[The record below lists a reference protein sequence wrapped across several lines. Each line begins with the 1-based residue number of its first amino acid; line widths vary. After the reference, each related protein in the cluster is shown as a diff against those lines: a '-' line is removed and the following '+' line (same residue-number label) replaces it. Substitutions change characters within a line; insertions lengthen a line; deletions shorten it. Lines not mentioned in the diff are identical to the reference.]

1 MIDFQNGSVFKL
13 KQTDTQSVMPLVE
26 PLLIDGEQVI
36 SAYKS
41 VRDCVI
47 FTDKRVIA
55 VNVQGMTGK
64 KRDYSSLTYA
74 KLSAYSVE
82 TAGVGD
88 IDSELELWYS
98 GLGKVRF
105 EFAGKSNILQIGQ
118 MIARYQM

>member
-41 VRDCVI
+41 VRDCE
-47 FTDKRVIA
+47 
-55 VNVQGMTGK
+55 
-64 KRDYSSLTYA
+64 KRDYSSLPYA

>member
-55 VNVQGMTGK
+55 VNVQGMSCGTAAWA
-64 KRDYSSLTYA
+64 RCALSLQA
-74 KLSAYSVE
+74 RAISC
-82 TAGVGD
+82 
-88 IDSELELWYS
+88 
-98 GLGKVRF
+98 
-105 EFAGKSNILQIGQ
+105 KSD
-118 MIARYQM
+118 R

>member
-47 FTDKRVIA
+47 FTDKRAIA

-64 KRDYSSLTYA
+64 KRDYSSLPYA
-74 KLSAYSVE
+74 K
-82 TAGVGD
+82 
-88 IDSELELWYS
+88 LELWYS

>member
-47 FTDKRVIA
+47 VTDKRVIA
-55 VNVQGMTGK
+55 VNVQGTTGK
-64 KRDYSSLTYA
+64 KRDYSSLPYA

>member
-55 VNVQGMTGK
+55 VNVQG
-64 KRDYSSLTYA
+64 
-74 KLSAYSVE
+74 LSAYSVE

>member
-55 VNVQGMTGK
+55 VNVQGILCQAVRLFG
-64 KRDYSSLTYA
+64 
-74 KLSAYSVE
+74 
-82 TAGVGD
+82 GD
-88 IDSELELWYS
+88 RRC
-98 GLGKVRF
+98 G
-105 EFAGKSNILQIGQ
+105 
-118 MIARYQM
+118 RYRQ

>member
-64 KRDYSSLTYA
+64 KRDYSSLCGTA
-74 KLSAYSVE
+74 AWARCALSLQARAISC
-82 TAGVGD
+82 
-88 IDSELELWYS
+88 
-98 GLGKVRF
+98 
-105 EFAGKSNILQIGQ
+105 KSD
-118 MIARYQM
+118 R

>member
-1 MIDFQNGSVFKL
+1 M
-13 KQTDTQSVMPLVE
+13 
-26 PLLIDGEQVI
+26 
-36 SAYKS
+36 
-41 VRDCVI
+41 I

-64 KRDYSSLTYA
+64 KRDYSSVPYA

>member
-13 KQTDTQSVMPLVE
+13 KQTDT
-26 PLLIDGEQVI
+26 
-36 SAYKS
+36 S

-64 KRDYSSLTYA
+64 KRDYSSLPYA